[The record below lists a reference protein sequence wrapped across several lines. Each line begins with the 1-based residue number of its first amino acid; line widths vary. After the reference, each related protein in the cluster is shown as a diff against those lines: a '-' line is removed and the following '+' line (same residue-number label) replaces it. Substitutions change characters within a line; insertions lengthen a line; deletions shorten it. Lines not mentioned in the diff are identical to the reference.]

1 MNTKNVTI
9 SELSEMELKA
19 AAFDN
24 NEQIKNLQGGLKAI
38 YDELLRRQTK
48 TPQELPI
55 EEADEPT
62 EENLK

>member
-48 TPQELPI
+48 TTQELPI